1 MATRNLTKRYNT
13 IRSSYGRRHLRS
25 IANDS
30 DSSRI
35 SQDPFTVVPGAPSS
49 LPPAYI
55 DLVDMIESDEYAV
68 QDSIKK
74 LKHLH
79 AQRLKVSFIESDE
92 HAQDAEI
99 HMLANQIQT
108 LLGRSESNLKKIAMV
123 GNNGRISTEDR
134 ICRLNIMRGYAR
146 RLQQT
151 SRSFKTAQRNF
162 ILSLKGQADFGKNLI
177 AEEDEAK
184 VLAGFSY
191 DEEKVQMMERESQ
204 AQEKEIDE
212 LVESISA
219 ISSLFKELS
228 VLVIDQGTM
237 LDRIDYN
244 VESVAVKARDAT
256 KQMEKAYDYSKNTR
270 SWYCILILTLIMILQ
285 LLLIYL
291 KYS

>member
-162 ILSLKGQADFGKNLI
+162 ILSLKGQADFGKSI
-177 AEEDEAK
+177 M
-184 VLAGFSY
+184 SIR
-191 DEEKVQMMERESQ
+191 EREEREEREREREEREREREERERERGESQ
-204 AQEKEIDE
+204 IQRKERNTQNIKK
-212 LVESISA
+212 LPPLPNKPLGTQPY
-219 ISSLFKELS
+219 SSRYLTHPKPED
-228 VLVIDQGTM
+228 V
-237 LDRIDYN
+237 
-244 VESVAVKARDAT
+244 
-256 KQMEKAYDYSKNTR
+256 
-270 SWYCILILTLIMILQ
+270 LTLILFRR
-285 LLLIYL
+285 
-291 KYS
+291 SHRGGR

>member
-79 AQRLKVSFIESDE
+79 AQRLKVRDELNGLARVSFIESDE

-99 HMLANQIQT
+99 HMLANQ
-108 LLGRSESNLKKIAMV
+108 
-123 GNNGRISTEDR
+123 
-134 ICRLNIMRGYAR
+134 
-146 RLQQT
+146 
-151 SRSFKTAQRNF
+151 
-162 ILSLKGQADFGKNLI
+162 
-177 AEEDEAK
+177 
-184 VLAGFSY
+184 
-191 DEEKVQMMERESQ
+191 
-204 AQEKEIDE
+204 
-212 LVESISA
+212 
-219 ISSLFKELS
+219 
-228 VLVIDQGTM
+228 
-237 LDRIDYN
+237 
-244 VESVAVKARDAT
+244 
-256 KQMEKAYDYSKNTR
+256 
-270 SWYCILILTLIMILQ
+270 
-285 LLLIYL
+285 
-291 KYS
+291 